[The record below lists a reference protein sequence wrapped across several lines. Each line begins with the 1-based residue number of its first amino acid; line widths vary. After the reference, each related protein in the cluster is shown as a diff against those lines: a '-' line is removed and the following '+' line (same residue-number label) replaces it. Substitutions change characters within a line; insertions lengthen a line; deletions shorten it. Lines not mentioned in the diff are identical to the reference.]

1 MIWGCFG
8 IRQNPE
14 RWLRMS
20 QNSNRPEPVLTGARQ
35 TMMSWSKVI
44 EAYEEIP
51 EIYRPFLDPLL
62 AASDNFPHIVL
73 APPLDKF
80 LRKTSEKLICDS
92 PDAIHILER
101 SGSQVLKKSYPYQK
115 IGMLE
120 VGIIL
125 LKSWITLC
133 GENSEGKSDCT
144 TLEFNT
150 SSERHYAAF
159 LKKIRP
165 AAGQDDDG
173 GLKTER
179 DKFNYLSNL
188 NFKFMNY
195 ARSSL
200 MMGEKVI
207 QSMLQPEIR
216 TPAWK
221 LLGWT
226 FHRTVSLAHL
236 AILTDRELILIR
248 DDERSKAIKGV
259 RYGGVWQYI
268 RLDSIRSVKLED
280 AVDDHLSLVIN
291 LAGGDAIKKNF
302 AAASKPELEQLRDK
316 LNEML
321 LSS

>member
-1 MIWGCFG
+1 
-8 IRQNPE
+8 
-14 RWLRMS
+14 MS
-20 QNSNRPEPVLTGARQ
+20 QNSNLSSPVLTGARQ

-44 EAYEEIP
+44 ESYEEIP

-62 AASDNFPHIVL
+62 AASPGFPYIVL

-92 PDAIHILER
+92 PQAIHILER
-101 SGSQVLKKSYPYQK
+101 SGDQVLKKSYAYQK

-133 GENSEGKSDCT
+133 GENSEGANDCT

-165 AAGQDDDG
+165 AAEENNEG
-173 GLKTER
+173 GLKTEQG
-179 DKFNYLSNL
+179 KFDHLSGA

-200 MMGEKVI
+200 MAGEIVL
-207 QSMLQPEIR
+207 QSVLQPEIR
-216 TPAWK
+216 IPAWK
-221 LLGWT
+221 IFGWT

-236 AILTDRELILIR
+236 SILTDRELILIR

-268 RLDSIRSVKLED
+268 HLESIRSVSLENAEND
-280 AVDDHLSLVIN
+280 LLSLVIVP
-291 LAGGDAIKKNF
+291 AGGDAIKKKF

-316 LNEML
+316 LQEML
-321 LSS
+321 LSF

>member
-1 MIWGCFG
+1 
-8 IRQNPE
+8 
-14 RWLRMS
+14 MS
-20 QNSNRPEPVLTGARQ
+20 QNLTHPEPVLTGARQ

-44 EAYEEIP
+44 ESYEEIP

-62 AASDNFPHIVL
+62 AASPVFPHIIL

-101 SGSQVLKKSYPYQK
+101 GGDQVLKKSYPYQK
-115 IGMLE
+115 IGLLE

-125 LKSWITLC
+125 LKSWITIC
-133 GENSEGKSDCT
+133 GETSEGASDCT

-165 AAGQDDDG
+165 AAGEDEAG
-173 GLKTER
+173 GLKTEQG
-179 DKFNYLSNL
+179 KFDHLSDA

-200 MMGEKVI
+200 MMGEKVL
-207 QSMLQPEIR
+207 QSVLQPEIR
-216 TPAWK
+216 IPAWK

-226 FHRTVSLAHL
+226 FYRTVSLTHL
-236 AILTDRELILIR
+236 TILTDRELILIR

-268 RLDSIRSVKLED
+268 RLGSIRSVKLEEAGFD
-280 AVDDHLSLVIN
+280 LPSLVID
-291 LAGGDAIKKNF
+291 LVSGDAIKKSF
-302 AAASKPELEQLRDK
+302 AAASKSELEPLRDK
-316 LNEML
+316 LQEML
-321 LSS
+321 KK